1 MMCPSL
7 PGGPSRPT
15 GGGAAGR
22 AAGEGVASPS
32 WRVTPGDIFK
42 PFPHL
47 LNEAFAQAP
56 FAAAA
61 PGGGVGQCLTDA

>member
-1 MMCPSL
+1 M
-7 PGGPSRPT
+7 
-15 GGGAAGR
+15 
-22 AAGEGVASPS
+22 ASPS

-56 FAAAA
+56 FEAAA
-61 PGGGVGQCLTDA
+61 PGGGWGSGLADA